1 MTPYPVWGYGGI
13 PYANYGNNIIGS
25 AVANNSLINTGLAAG
40 IVQNATPTV
49 IG

>member
-1 MTPYPVWGYGGI
+1 MSPYPVWGYAGI